1 MSATSQGATASKAIT
16 RPAWDEA
23 CDSYDE
29 PIPDRDLEP
38 VAPRGAGWSLVSSAA
53 NAKTLFW
60 TWRRSTR
67 TTRARRERA

>member
-1 MSATSQGATASKAIT
+1 MSATYQYATTSKAIT
-16 RPAWDEA
+16 RLAWDEA